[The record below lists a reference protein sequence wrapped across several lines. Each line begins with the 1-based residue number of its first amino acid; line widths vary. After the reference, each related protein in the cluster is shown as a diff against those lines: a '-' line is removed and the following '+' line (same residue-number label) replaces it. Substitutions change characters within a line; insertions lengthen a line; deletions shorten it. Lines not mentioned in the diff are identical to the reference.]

1 MLRAYILRRLI
12 AAVVV
17 MFLLSI
23 IIFVLMHL
31 LDGDALVAKLGETG
45 RIPQDQ
51 LDELRGEMGLDDP
64 LVVQYLNWLKS
75 LFDGSMGESL
85 IYDGQTVSSRIL
97 DALPVTLELGVLG
110 MLSAIVIGVPLG
122 VLSAAKQDSLLDYAI
137 RMISLLGLSIPQFFL
152 GLIIIIY
159 GTLYLGYSPPRF
171 YIPITEDPIGNLKMM
186 LIPSLILGFGLSA
199 SIMRMTR
206 STVLEALHEDYARTA
221 RAKGLKE
228 QAVVIKHVVRNALI
242 PVMTLVGN
250 QAAFIFSG
258 ALILE
263 ILFVLPGMGR
273 LTIEAIQQRDYPQ
286 VQGCAL
292 IAGAAVVGIN
302 LLVDVA
308 YGWVDP
314 RVRYG

>member
-1 MLRAYILRRLI
+1 MLRAYILRRLF

-17 MFLLSI
+17 MFLLSVI
-23 IIFVLMHL
+23 VFVLMHL

-45 RIPQDQ
+45 RIPKDQ
-51 LDELRGEMGLDDP
+51 VDGLRAKMGLDDP
-64 LVVQYLNWLKS
+64 LPVQYLHWLAS

-97 DALPVTLELGVLG
+97 HALPVTLELGLLG
-110 MLSAIVIGVPLG
+110 MLSAILIGTPLG
-122 VLSAAKQDSLLDYAI
+122 IISAAKQDSALDYGI
-137 RMISLLGLSIPQFFL
+137 RMFSLLGLSIPQFFI
-152 GLIIIIY
+152 GLIVIIY
-159 GTLYLGYSPPRF
+159 GTLYLGYHPPRF
-171 YIPITEDPIGNLKMM
+171 YVPITEDPIGNIKMM

-228 QAVVIKHVVRNALI
+228 RTVVVKHVARNALI

-292 IAGAAVVGIN
+292 VAGAAVVAIN
-302 LLVDVA
+302 LFIDVS

-314 RVRYG
+314 RVRYV

>member
-1 MLRAYILRRLI
+1 MVWQTREVGAGACGGDLCLRCHSGCRCAI
-12 AAVVV
+12 
-17 MFLLSI
+17 
-23 IIFVLMHL
+23 
-31 LDGDALVAKLGETG
+31 TG
-45 RIPQDQ
+45 NGSRGAFRNRAQ
-51 LDELRGEMGLDDP
+51 LRGKCRLP
-64 LVVQYLNWLKS
+64 LAA
-75 LFDGSMGESL
+75 F
-85 IYDGQTVSSRIL
+85 
-97 DALPVTLELGVLG
+97 
-110 MLSAIVIGVPLG
+110 VPTGAWVDL
-122 VLSAAKQDSLLDYAI
+122 ARPDSL
-137 RMISLLGLSIPQFFL
+137 FL

-159 GTLYLGYSPPRF
+159 GTLYLGYHPPRF
-171 YIPITEDPIGNLKMM
+171 YVPITDDPIGNIKLM

-228 QAVVIKHVVRNALI
+228 RTVVIKHVLRNALI

-258 ALILE
+258 ALIIE

-292 IAGAAVVGIN
+292 IAGAAVVTIN
-302 LLVDVA
+302 LFVDVA

-314 RVRYG
+314 RVKYG